1 MLLREYSISRLTGI
15 LQEIGRLKESEFPY
29 EHSRDALTRLEEL
42 FASHKSGLEGLP
54 PDKDPAIVRPL
65 CSATVSDLF
74 KYIRILG
81 FVLRS
86 TNVRNAFEVYGP
98 LLRLSRQVL
107 GPDTKLVLSSE
118 WEYSPFTFRPLAE
131 LPNFVLIG
139 SPAPESSN
147 PLLIPLAGHELGH
160 TIWNVKSLSAKFRQK
175 VDEKLRDEIRKRL
188 KDYQRFYPS
197 HASKP
202 ADIVP
207 ENIFVTKVIASPA
220 EWAMKQC
227 EELFCDFVGMYL
239 FGAAYAHAFAFLL
252 APTAGQRSLLYPNT
266 LTRVERLKQA
276 ASRYGS
282 EMPADYASLFENK
295 SELPPSEEQKTFLLS
310 LADAASNGVAGE
322 LIEEANSI
330 LGNANV
336 PLTTPDEKKRILECF
351 KFVVPAVNVKS
362 LSDIV
367 NAAWDV
373 YHDNTFWSHLVQI
386 QNPERALKELVLKN
400 IEVLE
405 IEDILESDT

>member
-1 MLLREYSISRLTGI
+1 
-15 LQEIGRLKESEFPY
+15 
-29 EHSRDALTRLEEL
+29 
-42 FASHKSGLEGLP
+42 
-54 PDKDPAIVRPL
+54 
-65 CSATVSDLF
+65 
-74 KYIRILG
+74 
-81 FVLRS
+81 
-86 TNVRNAFEVYGP
+86 
-98 LLRLSRQVL
+98 
-107 GPDTKLVLSSE
+107 
-118 WEYSPFTFRPLAE
+118 
-131 LPNFVLIG
+131 
-139 SPAPESSN
+139 
-147 PLLIPLAGHELGH
+147 
-160 TIWNVKSLSAKFRQK
+160 
-175 VDEKLRDEIRKRL
+175 
-188 KDYQRFYPS
+188 
-197 HASKP
+197 
-202 ADIVP
+202 
-207 ENIFVTKVIASPA
+207 
-220 EWAMKQC
+220 
-227 EELFCDFVGMYL
+227 MYL